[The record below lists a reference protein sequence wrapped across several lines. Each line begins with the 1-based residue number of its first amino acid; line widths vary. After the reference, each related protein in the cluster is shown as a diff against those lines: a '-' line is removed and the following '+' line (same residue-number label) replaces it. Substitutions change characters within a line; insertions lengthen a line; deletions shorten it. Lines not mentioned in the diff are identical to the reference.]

1 MTDAQ
6 RYFYKYIKK
15 PKSLKKNKIK
25 SKALVVI
32 AKRFPKK
39 TDKG

>member
-1 MTDAQ
+1 MTAAQ
-6 RYFYKYIKK
+6 RYFYKHIK
-15 PKSLKKNKIK
+15 PKSDKKSKIE

-39 TDKG
+39 TDKE